1 MRRSRQLILAI
12 AVAAMAVACDRPAS
26 DRTSGAEGTAGTTPA
41 ADTRPEGTSGEQ
53 SDAQQFVTDL
63 GSGNLNEIELGRIA
77 QQKASSPD
85 VKAFG
90 EMMVRDHT
98 KALDALKEAAAKENL
113 RVPAIVNEKHRE
125 LRERLS
131 ALSGAEFD
139 KEYMNAMVEAHQATV
154 KKLEDM
160 SGDRPAA
167 LKEFASTILPTV
179 RQHLDRATQV
189 RDRVS
194 GL

>member
-1 MRRSRQLILAI
+1 MRKPRQLILAI
-12 AVAAMAVACDRPAS
+12 AVATVAVACDRPAN
-26 DRTSGAEGTAGTTPA
+26 DRTPGAEGTAGTPT
-41 ADTRPEGTSGEQ
+41 ADARPEGTSGEQ
-53 SDAQQFVTDL
+53 NDAQQFVTDL
-63 GSGNLNEIELGRIA
+63 TSGNMTEIELGRIA
-77 QQKASSPD
+77 QQKAPSPD

-98 KALDALKEAAAKENL
+98 KALDALKQAAAKENL
-113 RVPAIVNEKHRE
+113 RVPAIVNAKHRE

-131 ALSGAEFD
+131 GLSGAEFA

-154 KKLEDM
+154 NKLEDIADD
-160 SGDRPAA
+160 GPPA

-179 RQHLDRATQV
+179 RQHLERATEI
-189 RDRVS
+189 RDKVS